1 MDEIVVKTTEWSEL
15 AEDYKLGLE
24 KLGIKGI
31 GKLKSLDEIKTHG
44 GKLSIGLECLDRDL
58 WDFDRAFETIKA
70 LGINR
75 ARIQSGWQKTE
86 RADGVYDF
94 AWLDNVV
101 DKLVGAG
108 ISPFL
113 SLSYGNIIYSADPD
127 SLPDVKNGGI
137 GHIPVITER
146 EREGWKNYVRATVA
160 HFSDRVKYFE
170 IWNEPD
176 IINFCRC
183 ELKWTEAYM
192 ELVKMTSPIIREE
205 APDATVI
212 SCTAM
217 AENIRP
223 LIEMGLG
230 DYVDV
235 HSFHGYNAWPE
246 LVGAAQENLFSYI
259 KAKAGHLKI
268 WRGEAGYPSF
278 NDPRSRGAL
287 HNVKVSEI
295 KQAKFAARHI
305 VCDMEMDFLDLT
317 SYFHAYEFLHYMRVI
332 RYYYGI
338 IRHKDLSRKPS
349 YHALQVI
356 SHVFDGE
363 VKKSRDYLL
372 ASVWKYPEKRII
384 DDEKFT
390 KLKLASF
397 EKEGKLIFAYW
408 LPYEIEDE
416 TVCERVH
423 LSLPYAEG
431 KIDDPVIIDTMTRTV
446 YPIDNPEEFVAPVT
460 DYPMLIVDGE
470 TAAKLCDIDTE
481 VEKKSLETVIEQKY
495 EG

>member
-1 MDEIVVKTTEWSEL
+1 MDEIVVNTTEWEEL
-15 AEDYKLGLE
+15 AKSYKLGLE
-24 KLGIKGI
+24 KIGFKDI
-31 GKLKSLDEIKTHG
+31 GKLKNLDGIKTEG
-44 GKLSIGLECLDRDL
+44 GKMSIGLECLDRDL
-58 WDFDRAFETIKA
+58 WDFDKAFDTIKV

-86 RADGVYDF
+86 KADGVYDF

-101 DKLVGAG
+101 DKLVSEG

-113 SLSYGNIIYSADPD
+113 SLSYGNIIYCQDPD

-137 GHIPVITER
+137 GHIPIITER

-160 HFSDRVKYFE
+160 HFKDRVKCFE

-183 ELKWTEAYM
+183 DLKWTEAYM
-192 ELVKMTSPIIREE
+192 ELVKLTAPIIREVAPE
-205 APDATVI
+205 ATII

-217 AENIRP
+217 AENIKP
-223 LIEMGLG
+223 LMEMGIA

-235 HSFHGYNAWPE
+235 HSYHAYNAWPE
-246 LVGAAQENLFSYI
+246 LVGAAQENLFSYV
-259 KAKAGHLKI
+259 KAKAPHLKF

-305 VCDMEMDFLDLT
+305 VCDMENDFLELS

-338 IRHKDLSRKPS
+338 IRHKDMSRKPS

-356 SHVFDGE
+356 SHIFDGE
-363 VKKSRDYLL
+363 VKKSRDYSL

-384 DDEKFT
+384 DDDKFT
-390 KLKLASF
+390 KLKLSSF
-397 EKEGKLIFAYW
+397 EKDGKLIFAYY
-408 LPYEIEDE
+408 LPYEISDDI
-416 TVCERVH
+416 VCEQVH
-423 LSLPYAEG
+423 LSLPYAKG
-431 KIDDPVIIDTMTRTV
+431 KLDNPVIVDVMTRAV
-446 YPIDNPEEFVAPVT
+446 YPIDHPEEFVAPVT

-470 TAAKLCDIDTE
+470 TAAKLCDIEDYT
-481 VEKKSLETVIEQKY
+481 KKEANEFVIEQKY